1 MNAISESKRK
11 YGAQDLVDYAEYHG
25 VGFKFTSHFPIRS
38 VLPLRVTIANPDD
51 QLRQV
56 MCKFFF
62 EEKFCSSVVRESI
75 HERGFCKFL

>member
-11 YGAQDLVDYAEYHG
+11 YGVQDLTDYAEYRG

-38 VLPLRVTIANPDD
+38 LLPLRVTIANPDD

-56 MCKFFF
+56 MCKFLF
-62 EEKFCSSVVRESI
+62 EEMFCSLVVRDST
-75 HERGFCKFL
+75 HARV

>member
-25 VGFKFTSHFPIRS
+25 VGFKFTSYFPIHS
-38 VLPLRVTIANPDD
+38 VLPLRVTIANTND

-56 MCKFFF
+56 MCKFLF
-62 EEKFCSSVVRESI
+62 EEKFCSSVVTESTY
-75 HERGFCKFL
+75 ERDFCKLL